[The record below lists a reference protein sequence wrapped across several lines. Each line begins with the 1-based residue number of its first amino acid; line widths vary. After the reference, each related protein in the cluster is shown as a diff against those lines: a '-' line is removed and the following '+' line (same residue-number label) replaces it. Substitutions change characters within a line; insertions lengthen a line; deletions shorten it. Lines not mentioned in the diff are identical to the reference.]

1 VTNGFFIDIF
11 PPHPIKDSST
21 LYMDSLGW
29 NGINILKDKDTYNM
43 FRNARPLNMNK
54 HIYITDYRFSIDL
67 NEDPQ
72 GYRSTNYTAFL

>member
-1 VTNGFFIDIF
+1 MINGFFIDIF

-43 FRNARPLNMNK
+43 FRNTRLFNTNK
-54 HIYITDYRFSIDL
+54 HIYIIDYRSSINL
-67 NEDPQ
+67 NEDPP
-72 GYRSTNYTAFL
+72 RLSIN